1 MAETPEQKYNRIAAA
16 VRHTILNEFP
26 NPNRV
31 GCPGEAKLREV
42 AARRTIVED
51 DDWQHITHCS
61 PCYAEYLEVKEQNR
75 RPGRRART
83 LKLIGGTTL
92 LFALAG
98 FIGYEYLEKPKAFQA
113 VVANTFEAA
122 TLNLRE
128 SSGTRG
134 DQNTSQSNVPLLPAR
149 RLNLHVIL
157 PFGSEPGRYQIEF
170 RDNKDRVTNRAE
182 GEAAIL
188 AGETSFTTAVDLSK
202 VSAGDYTI
210 GLRQQS
216 FGWVHYRVNIR

>member
-16 VRHTILNEFP
+16 VRQTILSEFP

-31 GCPGEAKLREV
+31 GCPGDAKLREV
-42 AARRTIVED
+42 AARRTILED

-75 RPGRRART
+75 RASRRART

-92 LFALAG
+92 LVALAG
-98 FIGYEYLEKPKAFQA
+98 FGAYEYLEKPKASQSI
-113 VVANTFEAA
+113 VANTLEAA

-134 DQNTSQSNVPLLPAR
+134 DQTPSQSDIPVLPAR
-149 RLNLHVIL
+149 RLNLRVIL
-157 PFGSEPGRYQIEF
+157 PFGSEPGIYQIEF
-170 RDNKDRVTNRAE
+170 RDKEDRVVDRAE
-182 GEAAIL
+182 AEAAIS
-188 AGETSFTTAVDLSK
+188 AGETSFTTAVDLRE
-202 VSAGDYTI
+202 SAGAYTI

-216 FGWVHYRVNIR
+216 FEWVRYRFQIR